1 MSCGVGHRSGLD
13 PELLYLWCR
22 LEAIAPIPP
31 LAWELPY
38 ATPEAIIREK
48 TLKTVNIS
56 VDKDVEQL
64 ELSYIPNGN
73 VKILQPLWEN
83 SLTIYYTVKNFLP

>member
-48 TLKTVNIS
+48 TLKTVNKTQVQIQRVQGGAS
-56 VDKDVEQL
+56 E
-64 ELSYIPNGN
+64 SA
-73 VKILQPLWEN
+73 
-83 SLTIYYTVKNFLP
+83 FLPRHR